1 MTKHENVIVIYK
13 EKRKYSK
20 IAWIFAG
27 ILLFVAIYVPFFGTD
42 LRYQTRTVLKL
53 TFNYLGTVCLIFG
66 PLLIAYAVVKV
77 ILSKRLSLGVL
88 FFGVL
93 LLWIGCFLTDTTYDF
108 MGLLIGRKS
117 PPQGYT

>member
-13 EKRKYSK
+13 EKRHSK

-27 ILLFVAIYVPFFGTD
+27 ILLFIAVYVPFFGTD
-42 LRYQTRTVLKL
+42 LRYQTGTVLKL
-53 TFNYLGTVCLIFG
+53 IFNYIGTVCLVFG
-66 PLLIAYAVVKV
+66 PLLIAFSV
-77 ILSKRLSLGVL
+77 IRLLLSKRFSLGAM

-108 MGLLIGRKS
+108 MGLLIGRKNPS
-117 PPQGYT
+117 QGYT